1 MQRRRQRAGMVL
13 DRISERPERPGRQQV
28 VTRTAENAGAPC
40 GSAPEGS
47 HERRLARA
55 GLTMDQDDR
64 APALDRVV
72 KRPLEG
78 LKFSCPFEE
87 ALAHLVSV
95 AHHATLVDLENTAAA
110 ASRPVARP
118 FSLGRPRP
126 RGDPVRRPARYSS
139 RARGSLRYVTGRW
152 RHARVRVGARERPV
166 ESRECLEEPDRL
178 ECPVAAA
185 YCHLPHHASV
195 AQPFDRIAGR
205 LERASDVS
213 RSSRYREHRQRRKRG
228 DESVCR
234 RVGPYPSEPRP

>member
-13 DRISERPERPGRQQV
+13 DRIAERPERPGRQQV

-87 ALAHLVSV
+87 ALAHLASV
-95 AHHATLVDLENTAAA
+95 AHHATLVDLENTAGAG
-110 ASRPVARP
+110 SRPVARP

-139 RARGSLRYVTGRW
+139 RSRGSLRYVTGRW
-152 RHARVRVGARERPV
+152 RHARVRVGARERPLDR
-166 ESRECLEEPDRL
+166 STARTRRNHEEPLQQQRGDHGSSSRTDVACQMSVRREEPRIRKL
-178 ECPVAAA
+178 HEAAA
-185 YCHLPHHASV
+185 RWW
-195 AQPFDRIAGR
+195 Q
-205 LERASDVS
+205 
-213 RSSRYREHRQRRKRG
+213 EHR
-228 DESVCR
+228 CR
-234 RVGPYPSEPRP
+234 

>member
-55 GLTMDQDDR
+55 GLTMDEDDR

-87 ALAHLVSV
+87 ALAHLASV
-95 AHHATLVDLENTAAA
+95 AHHATLVDLENTAGAG
-110 ASRPVARP
+110 SRPVARP

-126 RGDPVRRPARYSS
+126 RGDPVRRPARYSPRS
-139 RARGSLRYVTGRW
+139 RGSLRYVTGRW
-152 RHARVRVGARERPV
+152 RTRVSASGLAGDRSNPVNASKSLTASNARLRRPIV
-166 ESRECLEEPDRL
+166 TCRTTQASRNR
-178 ECPVAAA
+178 
-185 YCHLPHHASV
+185 
-195 AQPFDRIAGR
+195 
-205 LERASDVS
+205 
-213 RSSRYREHRQRRKRG
+213 
-228 DESVCR
+228 
-234 RVGPYPSEPRP
+234 

>member
-13 DRISERPERPGRQQV
+13 DRIAQRPERPGRQQV

-87 ALAHLVSV
+87 ALAHLASV
-95 AHHATLVDLENTAAA
+95 AHHATLVDLEN
-110 ASRPVARP
+110 
-118 FSLGRPRP
+118 
-126 RGDPVRRPARYSS
+126 RPAREAVQS
-139 RARGSLRYVTGRW
+139 RVRSAWGVLALAWIRYGGRPAT
-152 RHARVRVGARERPV
+152 HRVRVGR
-166 ESRECLEEPDRL
+166 C
-178 ECPVAAA
+178 
-185 YCHLPHHASV
+185 
-195 AQPFDRIAGR
+195 GT
-205 LERASDVS
+205 
-213 RSSRYREHRQRRKRG
+213 
-228 DESVCR
+228 
-234 RVGPYPSEPRP
+234 